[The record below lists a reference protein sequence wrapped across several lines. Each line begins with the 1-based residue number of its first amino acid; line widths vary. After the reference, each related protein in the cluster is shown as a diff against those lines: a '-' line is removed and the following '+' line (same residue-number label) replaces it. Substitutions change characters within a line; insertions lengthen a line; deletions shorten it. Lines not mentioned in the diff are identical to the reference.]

1 MVAVDG
7 AEPARGRKD
16 VRVAR
21 CLKKLFSARD
31 VEDPSAVY
39 ARDDV
44 ALVVGEASR
53 AEAGELPRTNGL
65 ERARVDDDDLGRAA
79 ERVQGG
85 DHEARAIPAR
95 DHAEKEAGHA
105 EHVGVGE
112 RDRIALCDHVPT
124 DVKIPL
130 PVWRDAPR
138 ALEGNPEALRTLVTA
153 GTRHREALR
162 TLVSADRGHPDVLRT
177 LVSAGTGHPD
187 VLRTLVSVG
196 TEHPDVLRTLVSGGK
211 GGLEAIG
218 TLVSGGKGRLEA
230 IGTVVSA
237 GKARSEPLRTR
248 VSLGDERF

>member
-1 MVAVDG
+1 MRGAGALAHPASLGVVAVDG

-177 LVSAGTGHPD
+177 LVS
-187 VLRTLVSVG
+187 
-196 TEHPDVLRTLVSGGK
+196 GGK